1 MDKLKRGLALA
12 GVVILLA
19 AFCAPMLFAGGTG
32 EGSQKRF
39 MAAAAAAVLIPILV
53 YICMMAVRV
62 FGPKTKKAGQIRNVI
77 FDIGNV
83 LMEFGWE
90 EYLDGFGFPSEK
102 REKIADAVF
111 RNPVWNERDRGDRSD
126 EEYLL
131 SFIREAPEY
140 EDEIREVVE
149 RSPECIHLFPY
160 SETWLHFLQEKGF
173 RTFILSNYSRYML
186 DHTRDDMK
194 FLKYADGAVFS
205 CDEKLIKPEPEIYR
219 TLLKRYG
226 LQPEECVFIDDR
238 KDNVET
244 AVSLG
249 IHGIVFRDFRDAASQ
264 LEALGIK

>member
-1 MDKLKRGLALA
+1 MDKWKRGLALA
-12 GVVILLA
+12 GVVVLLA
-19 AFCAPMLFAGGTG
+19 AFLSPMFFAGGSG

-77 FDIGNV
+77 FDVGNV
-83 LMEFGWE
+83 LMDFAWE
-90 EYLDGFGFPSEK
+90 EYLDGFGFPQEK
-102 REKIADAVF
+102 RERIADAVF

-131 SFIREAPEY
+131 SFIQEAPEY
-140 EDEIREVVE
+140 EEDIREVVR

-160 SETWLHFLQEKGF
+160 SETWLHFLQERGL
-173 RTFILSNYSRYML
+173 RTFILSNYSQYML
-186 DHTRDDMK
+186 DHTKNDMK

-205 CDEKLIKPEPEIYR
+205 CNEKQIKPEPDIYR
-219 TLLKRYG
+219 TLLKRFG
-226 LQPEECVFIDDR
+226 LIPEECVFIDDR

-249 IHGIVFRDFRDAASQ
+249 INGIVFRDFRDAASQ
-264 LEALGIK
+264 LENLGVK